1 MSENQVNNLLG
12 VSMEKIKE
20 MVDVNNRHR
29 RPHRHPG
36 RHHGDPHFPG

>member
-20 MVDVNNRHR
+20 SPPPRKK
-29 RPHRHPG
+29 G
-36 RHHGDPHFPG
+36 RAPAGWGR